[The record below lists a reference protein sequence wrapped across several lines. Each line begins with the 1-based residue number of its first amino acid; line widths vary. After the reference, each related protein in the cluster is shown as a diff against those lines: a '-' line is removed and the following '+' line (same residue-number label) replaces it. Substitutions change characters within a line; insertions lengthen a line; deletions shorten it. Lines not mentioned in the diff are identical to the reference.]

1 MSGRGLLVLFAV
13 LVLAA
18 LARVSVGPVA
28 EDGAIRLALAVPS
41 GEILA
46 VRLHSALGAALLGA
60 VLGLSGL
67 SLQTLLRNPLA
78 SPFVLGISSGAG
90 FGVACVLA
98 AGYLL
103 AVPAASFGGEL
114 GGAVAGALATLALV
128 AWLGRT
134 RAGAD
139 PTTLVLSGVIV
150 GSIFSAGTMLVEQLV
165 PHGLRGDLLSWMAG
179 RLPEFPSR
187 AAFWTLVAAALCGWI
202 ALASRARALDVAC
215 LSEDEAES
223 SGVALQPL
231 RRVLFAVGGLLA
243 AVSVAYAGPIGFVGL
258 IGPHI
263 ARRLVGARHA
273 MLVPGSALAGA
284 AVLVSA
290 DLLRQLLDLGTG
302 RLPVG
307 VVTALAGG
315 PAFLWLLRRRTGS

>member
-1 MSGRGLLVLFAV
+1 VRRRSQTAALQQEEYDRRGRGCQHVE
-13 LVLAA
+13 
-18 LARVSVGPVA
+18 R
-28 EDGAIRLALAVPS
+28 D
-41 GEILA
+41 
-46 VRLHSALGAALLGA
+46 
-60 VLGLSGL
+60 
-67 SLQTLLRNPLA
+67 T
-78 SPFVLGISSGAG
+78 
-90 FGVACVLA
+90 
-98 AGYLL
+98 
-103 AVPAASFGGEL
+103 
-114 GGAVAGALATLALV
+114 
-128 AWLGRT
+128 
-134 RAGAD
+134 D
-139 PTTLVLSGVIV
+139 
-150 GSIFSAGTMLVEQLV
+150 AGTG
-165 PHGLRGDLLSWMAG
+165 H
-179 RLPEFPSR
+179 
-187 AAFWTLVAAALCGWI
+187 VAAALCGWI